1 MIVCPLCC
9 DKYVFVQSLCDDC
22 KKVKHAMSLYG
33 SEKVI
38 DVITTVLVRN
48 HKKIANKCVIYDKD
62 EEKYEKKGG
71 KWLLKEHVKEI

>member
-1 MIVCPLCC
+1 
-9 DKYVFVQSLCDDC
+9 
-22 KKVKHAMSLYG
+22 MSLYG

-48 HKKIANKCVIYDKD
+48 DKQIENKCVIYDKD

-71 KWLLKEHVKEI
+71 KWLLKENVKEI